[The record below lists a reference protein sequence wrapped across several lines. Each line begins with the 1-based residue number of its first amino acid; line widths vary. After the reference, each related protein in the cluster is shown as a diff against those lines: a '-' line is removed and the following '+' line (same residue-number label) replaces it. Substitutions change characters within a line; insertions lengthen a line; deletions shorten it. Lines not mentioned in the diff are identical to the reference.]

1 MTSPRLRTRFDR
13 DGYAYFRGALDAELV
28 RAARQEVLDRLVDVG
43 EIEPASDGQFTGRS
57 ERDVLHPD
65 RGEFWRSVST
75 GPRLRRLSQGDGVRR
90 LVELLIDDEVV
101 PLDYLM
107 LRVAVPG
114 RATEVH
120 YDYPF
125 FARLHDQVRTVWIPV
140 GDVPVERG
148 PLFIVEGSN
157 RFDDIIA
164 GMLDFEVTGE
174 SSRTA
179 AFTQTAI
186 DIAEQAEYTPV
197 DHGLRRRGRA
207 HLRHVHRPWQ
217 PRPPRRQ
224 RHRSHL
230 VRRPLAGEAPRTR

>member
-1 MTSPRLRTRFDR
+1 M
-13 DGYAYFRGALDAELV
+13 
-28 RAARQEVLDRLVDVG
+28 
-43 EIEPASDGQFTGRS
+43 
-57 ERDVLHPD
+57 
-65 RGEFWRSVST
+65 
-75 GPRLRRLSQGDGVRR
+75 RR

-101 PLDYLM
+101 PLDYVM

-186 DIAEQAEYTPV
+186 DIAETTEYTPV
-197 DHGLRRRGRA
+197 DHGLRRRGRP

-217 PRPPRRQ
+217 LRPPRRQ